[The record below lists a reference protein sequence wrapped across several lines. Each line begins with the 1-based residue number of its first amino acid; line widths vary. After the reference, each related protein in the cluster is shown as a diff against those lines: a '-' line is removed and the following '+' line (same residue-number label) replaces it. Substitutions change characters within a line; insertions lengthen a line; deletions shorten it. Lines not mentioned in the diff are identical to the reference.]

1 MIGDSEATVG
11 KAGSFGKDGI
21 AGKAGKLGN
30 DNDGN
35 VMLGTLNEGIF
46 NDGKFGSD
54 GIAPASDDS
63 DGRLGRPEG
72 IVNDGKFG
80 SDGIAPASDDSDG
93 RLGRPE
99 KNPLIEA
106 SVGIPGKVGI
116 DVIDLRSIMLVNCF
130 TRLAMSIGSAGSGGG
145 AAATIVVCNLL
156 ITSVAW
162 LGVDENVGM
171 LNVGRSGSV
180 MLGIVIGMIIPCSSC
195 FLESDIKL
203 HLHHEPK
210 THALERPLKT

>member
-46 NDGKFGSD
+46 
-54 GIAPASDDS
+54 
-63 DGRLGRPEG
+63 
-72 IVNDGKFG
+72 NDGKFG